1 MTSRRHFTVGVILN
15 VWQGD
20 NVNDV
25 RSSLQSILDQTFKP
39 DDVLIVADGPI
50 SADLM
55 TFFNEHQTEIRFLR
69 AGDRPS
75 GLAVARNFGIR
86 HLTTDYIMVQ
96 DADDISHPQRLEIFH
111 RLLSASHIAPD
122 LVSSGMLEF
131 DSKTSEICGFRDA
144 PDAEKPMSEQLRW
157 RNTIN
162 HPTVFFNRVS
172 MVKNGTYQVLSK
184 LEDYLTW
191 AILSRDPDFVFGIV
205 DVPLVAF
212 RVTPQYL
219 RRRGG
224 FDLVKSELH
233 LQKEL
238 RSILPRKPSATSKIA
253 RIAYTAMPSRMRK
266 NLSGILLSK
275 RHSTRWED
283 IHQFTSDDMMSK
295 ARLIIIPSIS
305 E

>member
-50 SADLM
+50 SAELM
-55 TFFNEHQTEIRFLR
+55 RFFDDHQTDMRFLM
-69 AGDRPS
+69 AGDQPN
-75 GLAVARNFGIR
+75 GLAAARNFGIR

-96 DADDISHPQRLEIFH
+96 DADDVSHPQRLEIFH
-111 RLLSASHIAPD
+111 HLLSLSEIAPD

-131 DSKTSEICGFRDA
+131 DSGTAQICGFRDA
-144 PDAEKPMSEQLRW
+144 PDAEKPIAEQLRR
-157 RNTIN
+157 RNVIN
-162 HPTVFFNRVS
+162 HPTVFFKQAS
-172 MVKNGTYQVLSK
+172 LAKNGSYQVLNK

-191 AILSRDPDFVFGIV
+191 ATLSCNPEFIFGVI

-212 RVTPQYL
+212 RVTPGYL

-224 FDLVKSELH
+224 LGLLKSELH
-233 LQKEL
+233 LQKAL
-238 RSILPRKPSATSKIA
+238 RSTLPRKPSAASRIG
-253 RIAYTAMPSRMRK
+253 RIAYTAAPPLFRK
-266 NLSGILLSK
+266 CLSNVILSK
-275 RHSTRWED
+275 QNSLKWTD
-283 IHQFTSDDMMSK
+283 VHQFTSDDIMSE
-295 ARLIIIPSIS
+295 ARLVVIPSEI